1 MFSVLMHEYVA
12 RVSDQTRTGAPGMAR
27 VRTAWPTSNLTY
39 CKSLVITLQATP
51 LTQGRP
57 SIMGIFPFFFLH
69 PLANVRTIPDHE
81 LWPTEYW

>member
-39 CKSLVITLQATP
+39 CKVIGYHIASH
-51 LTQGRP
+51 
-57 SIMGIFPFFFLH
+57 SIDSGQTIHYGDLSILFP
-69 PLANVRTIPDHE
+69 ASTGKC
-81 LWPTEYW
+81 